1 MSMQS
6 DRPRSNKSPSKEW
19 IPFNS
24 GLDPVGMDSEY
35 PWRSSNGS
43 LILNTEEE
51 VVVRTDNFGTV
62 PVFLDT
68 QKGEA
73 LLNLAGRSHG
83 ASPQAID
90 RAGFWE
96 LVIYGS
102 CLSTR
107 TPWQLVK
114 QAPSSSKFVFERRT
128 GSITYS
134 PEPLLTP
141 LKQEVPT
148 KELLQRIGDRLE
160 ALCRGYWSL
169 VGDSE
174 ILLPLSGGLDSRLLA
189 AYLATTGDPSR
200 IVAMTYSLSPTSR
213 EVTLAKEI
221 CRRLSIKRHI
231 IHPTPRTLFR
241 DHIDPFWDF
250 FGGSIPPIHAHLYS
264 FIKQY
269 GRDRPPPLLV
279 SGFFADAVAGFAAGP
294 SDQAQALSESRVFRR
309 FQGGFEKLLVD
320 SETSDAVV
328 HDLETVHGEW
338 RQSELPVGF
347 DEYIYLTTRQPK
359 TFAPLL
365 SLYRDCC
372 PVAIPFADPDLARL
386 YLSLPL
392 EERRHKL
399 VQRDL
404 ISARAP
410 SVEDLGDVSSSVANA
425 TRRQRVQGSL
435 RKWTSRACIALAIV
449 SGDAIRPV
457 TPYWTEDILGA
468 MRKEA
473 RPALL
478 ETISGLVTQEIL
490 SAGQAER
497 FRPKPRTSLEASY
510 AACLLGFYPL
520 SHSDNR
526 KVARPNA

>member
-1 MSMQS
+1 MQS
-6 DRPRSNKSPSKEW
+6 NLPASNNSSSEGW
-19 IPFNS
+19 IPFNP
-24 GLDPVGMDSEY
+24 GLNPVEAGNEH

-43 LILNTEEE
+43 LIANTEER
-51 VVVRTDNFGTV
+51 VVVQTDNFGTV

-68 QKGEA
+68 KKGET
-73 LLNLAGRSHG
+73 LLNLAGESRQ

-107 TPWQLVK
+107 TPWQHVK
-114 QAPSSSKFVFERRT
+114 QAPSSSNLVFERRT

-134 PEPLLTP
+134 PEPLLAP
-141 LKQEVPT
+141 PKQEVPT
-148 KELLQRIGDRLE
+148 AELLQRIGDRLE
-160 ALCRGYWSL
+160 SLCRDYWSL
-169 VGDSE
+169 VGDGE

-200 IVAMTYSLSPTSR
+200 IVAMTYALSPTSR
-213 EVTLAKEI
+213 EVTLAREI

-231 IHPTPRTLFR
+231 IHPTPRTLFK
-241 DHIDPFWDF
+241 DQIQPFWDF
-250 FGGSIPPIHAHLYS
+250 FGGSVPPAHGHLHS
-264 FIKQY
+264 FLKQY
-269 GRDRPPPLLV
+269 VGTRPPPLLV

-294 SDQAQALSESRVFRR
+294 SDKAPALSDSGVFGR
-309 FQGGFEKLLVD
+309 FQAGLEKLLVD
-320 SETSDAVV
+320 SETSDTVIN
-328 HDLETVHGEW
+328 DLETVHGEW

-347 DEYIYLTTRQPK
+347 DEYIYLTIRQPK

-392 EERRHKL
+392 GERRHKL
-399 VQRDL
+399 VQRHL

-410 SVEDLGDVSSSVANA
+410 SVEGLGDVSSSVANA
-425 TRRQRVQGSL
+425 TRRQRAQGSL
-435 RKWTSRACIALAIV
+435 RKWTSRACIALAIL
-449 SGDAIRPV
+449 SGDSIRPT
-457 TPYWTEDILGA
+457 TPYWTEDLFGA

-478 ETISGLVTQEIL
+478 ATIKGLAAQGIL
-490 SAGQAER
+490 SAGQAQR
-497 FRPKPRTSLEASY
+497 LRPKPRTSLDANY
-510 AACLLGFYPL
+510 DVCLLGFYPL
-520 SHSDNR
+520 ASS
-526 KVARPNA
+526 AIS